1 MGVFGS
7 GMVGGTHLS
16 IGEVT
21 ASKSSAVTSRSR
33 RFRPPGSA
41 SCSHARD
48 PSAETTKI
56 AVSTRQAGRAR
67 LPARGAAKEKIP
79 GCEFNVE
86 QRQGRRSARPDF
98 ECAEAAHL
106 RPEPV
111 DSFSTPDGRA
121 AGLPCARRI
130 ETCAAVRA
138 KPARKNEADVRG
150 RADACCRIACMQQQ
164 RPPSRR
170 PGALRAAAAAAHAP
184 STGCRA
190 DGPSGRAPCLASWC
204 PAACSCSALPHRL
217 ALGFHAQAGHPASH
231 REASTRELEGR
242 GGQASRVRPRTA
254 SLQRRALRSRPVQHA
269 PPRAGHDTCTSN
281 VALGARWTEQPRRAR
296 DAAASAPEQLLGWVE

>member
-138 KPARKNEADVRG
+138 KPARKHEADVRG

-164 RPPSRR
+164 CPPSRR

-184 STGCRA
+184 SR
-190 DGPSGRAPCLASWC
+190 
-204 PAACSCSALPHRL
+204 LP
-217 ALGFHAQAGHPASH
+217 
-231 REASTRELEGR
+231 
-242 GGQASRVRPRTA
+242 GGWTERPRTLSCVLVSCGVLVLCSTAPARTRLSCA
-254 SLQRRALRSRPVQHA
+254 SWSSCQPQRSKH
-269 PPRAGHDTCTSN
+269 T
-281 VALGARWTEQPRRAR
+281 
-296 DAAASAPEQLLGWVE
+296 